1 MLSQPLTGDT
11 GHNYKTCSYYRGKAF
26 MVNLSTTYSRGQ
38 LAKLTGVK
46 GETIRYYEKC
56 GLLDAPARSAGGH
69 RIYTED
75 HAGRLKFI
83 RRCRE
88 LGFAISEIEG
98 LLGLVSAGGK
108 SCEQVQQTTAAHLID
123 VHDKIKDLIKME
135 RTLKDLI
142 KQCEGNTTPSCPIIE
157 ALFS

>member
-1 MLSQPLTGDT
+1 MAKLSP
-11 GHNYKTCSYYRGKAF
+11 
-26 MVNLSTTYSRGQ
+26 TYSRGQ
-38 LAKLTGVK
+38 LAKSTGVK

-69 RIYTED
+69 RIYSED
-75 HAGRLKFI
+75 HAQRLKFI

-88 LGFAISEIEG
+88 LGFAISEING
-98 LLGLVSAGGK
+98 LLSLASADEK
-108 SCEQVQQTTAAHLID
+108 RCEKVQQATAAHLTD
-123 VHDKIKDLIKME
+123 VHDKIKDLKKME

-142 KQCEGNTTPSCPIIE
+142 KQCESNATPSCPIIE